1 MKKIY
6 LVGLAFALL
15 TASCD
20 DVLEKTSSTQLP
32 TIDAIS
38 SVADLTN
45 AVNGVYE
52 QQATEV
58 GSYGAE
64 FTLLADLRSGDFQS
78 ISTVNHAGP
87 MYRYQTGKND
97 EMVYSF
103 YKLFY
108 NSLARLNNVLAAA
121 ENLEGAD
128 VDILKGELYAMRALY
143 HVDLARVFAKL
154 PSTTDMNDPGHRTL
168 HRGLSHGLYRDP
180 GNLTADIRPD
190 IERYRDRIA
199 SFE

>member
-64 FTLLADLRSGDFQS
+64 FTL
-78 ISTVNHAGP
+78 P
-87 MYRYQTGKND
+87 
-97 EMVYSF
+97 YSPRATCF
-103 YKLFY
+103 SRVAR
-108 NSLARLNNVLAAA
+108 SLAS
-121 ENLEGAD
+121 
-128 VDILKGELYAMRALY
+128 IMRAK
-143 HVDLARVFAKL
+143 R
-154 PSTTDMNDPGHRTL
+154 
-168 HRGLSHGLYRDP
+168 
-180 GNLTADIRPD
+180 
-190 IERYRDRIA
+190 
-199 SFE
+199 

>member
-78 ISTVNHAGP
+78 IYHGESCRAPCIVTKQVKTMRWFIVSINYSTIV
-87 MYRYQTGKND
+87 
-97 EMVYSF
+97 
-103 YKLFY
+103 
-108 NSLARLNNVLAAA
+108 
-121 ENLEGAD
+121 
-128 VDILKGELYAMRALY
+128 
-143 HVDLARVFAKL
+143 
-154 PSTTDMNDPGHRTL
+154 
-168 HRGLSHGLYRDP
+168 
-180 GNLTADIRPD
+180 
-190 IERYRDRIA
+190 
-199 SFE
+199 

>member
-78 ISTVNHAGP
+78 ISTVNHAAP
-87 MYRYQTGKND
+87 CIVTKQVKTMRWFIVSIN
-97 EMVYSF
+97 YSTI
-103 YKLFY
+103 
-108 NSLARLNNVLAAA
+108 V
-121 ENLEGAD
+121 
-128 VDILKGELYAMRALY
+128 
-143 HVDLARVFAKL
+143 
-154 PSTTDMNDPGHRTL
+154 
-168 HRGLSHGLYRDP
+168 
-180 GNLTADIRPD
+180 
-190 IERYRDRIA
+190 
-199 SFE
+199 

>member
-58 GSYGAE
+58 GSYGADCWPIYE
-64 FTLLADLRSGDFQS
+64 VG
-78 ISTVNHAGP
+78 IS
-87 MYRYQTGKND
+87 
-97 EMVYSF
+97 
-103 YKLFY
+103 
-108 NSLARLNNVLAAA
+108 
-121 ENLEGAD
+121 NLSP
-128 VDILKGELYAMRALY
+128 R
-143 HVDLARVFAKL
+143 
-154 PSTTDMNDPGHRTL
+154 
-168 HRGLSHGLYRDP
+168 
-180 GNLTADIRPD
+180 
-190 IERYRDRIA
+190 
-199 SFE
+199 

>member
-52 QQATEV
+52 QQATERNSHCWPIYEV
-58 GSYGAE
+58 G
-64 FTLLADLRSGDFQS
+64 
-78 ISTVNHAGP
+78 IS
-87 MYRYQTGKND
+87 
-97 EMVYSF
+97 
-103 YKLFY
+103 
-108 NSLARLNNVLAAA
+108 
-121 ENLEGAD
+121 NLSP
-128 VDILKGELYAMRALY
+128 R
-143 HVDLARVFAKL
+143 
-154 PSTTDMNDPGHRTL
+154 
-168 HRGLSHGLYRDP
+168 
-180 GNLTADIRPD
+180 
-190 IERYRDRIA
+190 
-199 SFE
+199 

>member
-64 FTLLADLRSGDFQS
+64 FTLLADL
-78 ISTVNHAGP
+78 
-87 MYRYQTGKND
+87 
-97 EMVYSF
+97 
-103 YKLFY
+103 
-108 NSLARLNNVLAAA
+108 
-121 ENLEGAD
+121 
-128 VDILKGELYAMRALY
+128 
-143 HVDLARVFAKL
+143 
-154 PSTTDMNDPGHRTL
+154 
-168 HRGLSHGLYRDP
+168 
-180 GNLTADIRPD
+180 
-190 IERYRDRIA
+190 
-199 SFE
+199 

>member
-108 NSLARLNNVLAAA
+108 NSLARL
-121 ENLEGAD
+121 
-128 VDILKGELYAMRALY
+128 IMY
-143 HVDLARVFAKL
+143 
-154 PSTTDMNDPGHRTL
+154 
-168 HRGLSHGLYRDP
+168 
-180 GNLTADIRPD
+180 
-190 IERYRDRIA
+190 
-199 SFE
+199 

>member
-52 QQATEV
+52 QQVISRITEELV
-58 GSYGAE
+58 IEADD
-64 FTLLADLRSGDFQS
+64 LLILF
-78 ISTVNHAGP
+78 
-87 MYRYQTGKND
+87 GKM
-97 EMVYSF
+97 E
-103 YKLFY
+103 L
-108 NSLARLNNVLAAA
+108 LN
-121 ENLEGAD
+121 
-128 VDILKGELYAMRALY
+128 K
-143 HVDLARVFAKL
+143 
-154 PSTTDMNDPGHRTL
+154 
-168 HRGLSHGLYRDP
+168 
-180 GNLTADIRPD
+180 
-190 IERYRDRIA
+190 IA
-199 SFE
+199 NI

>member
-58 GSYGAE
+58 GCMERNSHCWPIYEVG
-64 FTLLADLRSGDFQS
+64 
-78 ISTVNHAGP
+78 IS
-87 MYRYQTGKND
+87 
-97 EMVYSF
+97 
-103 YKLFY
+103 
-108 NSLARLNNVLAAA
+108 
-121 ENLEGAD
+121 NLSP
-128 VDILKGELYAMRALY
+128 R
-143 HVDLARVFAKL
+143 
-154 PSTTDMNDPGHRTL
+154 
-168 HRGLSHGLYRDP
+168 
-180 GNLTADIRPD
+180 
-190 IERYRDRIA
+190 
-199 SFE
+199 

>member
-58 GSYGAE
+58 GGIHIAGR
-64 FTLLADLRSGDFQS
+64 FTKWGFPIYLHGESCRPH
-78 ISTVNHAGP
+78 V
-87 MYRYQTGKND
+87 
-97 EMVYSF
+97 
-103 YKLFY
+103 
-108 NSLARLNNVLAAA
+108 SLPNR
-121 ENLEGAD
+121 
-128 VDILKGELYAMRALY
+128 
-143 HVDLARVFAKL
+143 
-154 PSTTDMNDPGHRTL
+154 
-168 HRGLSHGLYRDP
+168 
-180 GNLTADIRPD
+180 
-190 IERYRDRIA
+190 
-199 SFE
+199 